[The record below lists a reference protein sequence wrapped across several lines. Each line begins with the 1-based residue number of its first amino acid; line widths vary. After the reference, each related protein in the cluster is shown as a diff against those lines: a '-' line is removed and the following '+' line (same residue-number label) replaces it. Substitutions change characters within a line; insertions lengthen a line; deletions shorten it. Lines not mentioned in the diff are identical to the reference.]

1 MAILAGL
8 QPERVFHWFEE
19 LCRIPHGSGN
29 TKAISDYLVRFARDR
44 GLAVRQDEWNNV
56 VIKKPASAG
65 YEAAAP
71 VLLQGHMDMVCEKE
85 PDCKKDMAAEGLEL
99 AVEGDT
105 VYAKGTTLGGDDGIA
120 VAMAL
125 AILDDPVL
133 PHPRLEVLLTADE
146 EIGMLGAEGL
156 DASDLQGRQLLNL
169 DSESEGIFTVGCAGG
184 NRTHCI
190 LPLRREPYEGG
201 VWRLSVS
208 GLRGGHSGECIDRGR
223 GNASMLLGRL
233 LGEIA
238 GQTELRLI
246 LARGGLKD
254 NAIPAQAEA
263 QVAVPAG
270 MELAGLAAAFEA
282 QLRREYRAADPG
294 VIVTAVPCEPAFLPM
309 DEAGT
314 ARCLCFLT
322 CAPNGI
328 QEMSQDVPGLP
339 QTSLNLGI
347 LTTREDAMEASF
359 CLRSSVASQKE
370 MMRRRLESLT
380 AVLGGRTEVSGDYPA
395 WEYRADSALRG
406 RMVEVYRDQY
416 GAEPRIEVIHA
427 GLECGLL
434 SGKLPGLDCVSI
446 GPDLED
452 IHTPRE
458 RMSIPSVQ
466 RIWAFVTEVLRRSK

>member
-1 MAILAGL
+1 MLEHLEPKA
-8 QPERVFHWFEE
+8 VFHWFEA
-19 LCRIPHGSGN
+19 LCAIPHGSGN
-29 TKAISDYLVRFARDR
+29 TRAVADWCVDFAKAR
-44 GLAVRQDEWNNV
+44 GLACRRDGHDNV
-56 VIKKPASAG
+56 VIVKEAAPG
-65 YEAAAP
+65 YEAAP
-71 VLLQGHMDMVCEKE
+71 TLILQGHLDMVCEKV
-85 PDCKKDMAAEGLEL
+85 PGCGKDMAKEGLDLRCDENWVW
-99 AVEGDT
+99 AE
-105 VYAKGTTLGGDDGIA
+105 GTTLGGDDGIA

-125 AILDDPVL
+125 AILDDDSL
-133 PHPRLEVLLTADE
+133 PHPRLEVLITADE

-184 NRTHCI
+184 NRTHCV

-201 VWRLSVS
+201 VWRLTVS
-208 GLRGGHSGECIDRGR
+208 GLRGGHSGECIGLGR
-223 GNASMLLGRL
+223 GNASMLLGRA
-233 LGEIA
+233 LGEVA
-238 GQTELRLI
+238 RHTELRLI
-246 LARGGLKD
+246 LAQGGLKD
-254 NAIPAQAEA
+254 NAIPSQAEA
-263 QVAVPAG
+263 EIAVPAG
-270 MELAGLAAAFEA
+270 TELTDIAAAFEA
-282 QLRREYRAADPG
+282 QLRHEYRAADPD
-294 VIVTAVPCEPAFLPM
+294 VTVTAVPCEPGFLPM
-309 DEAGT
+309 DEAST
-314 ARCLCFLT
+314 ARCLCLLT

-347 LTTREDAMEASF
+347 LTTVEDTMEASF

-370 MMRRRLESLT
+370 MMRRRLDSLT
-380 AVLGGRTEVSGDYPA
+380 TALGGHTEVSGDYPA
-395 WEYRADSALRG
+395 WEYRADSALRD
-406 RMVEVYRDQY
+406 RMVAVYRDQY

>member
-1 MAILAGL
+1 MLEHLEPKA
-8 QPERVFHWFEE
+8 VFHWFEA
-19 LCRIPHGSGN
+19 LCAIPHGSGN
-29 TKAISDYLVRFARDR
+29 TKAVADWCVDFARER
-44 GLAVRQDEWNNV
+44 GLACRRDGHDNV
-56 VIKKPASAG
+56 VIVKEAAPG
-65 YEAAAP
+65 YEAAP
-71 VLLQGHMDMVCEKE
+71 TLILQGHLDMVCEKAAG
-85 PDCKKDMAAEGLEL
+85 CGKDMAREGLDLRCDENWVW
-99 AVEGDT
+99 AE
-105 VYAKGTTLGGDDGIA
+105 GTTLGGDDGIA

-270 MELAGLAAAFEA
+270 MELAGLVAAFEA
-282 QLRREYRAADPG
+282 QLRKEYRAADPG

-309 DEAGT
+309 DEDGT

-322 CAPNGI
+322 CAPNGS

-347 LTTREDAMEASF
+347 LTTREDVMEASF

-370 MMRRRLESLT
+370 MMRRRLDSLT

-395 WEYRADSALRG
+395 WEYRADSALRD
-406 RMVEVYRDQY
+406 RMAEVYRDQY
-416 GAEPRIEVIHA
+416 GAEPQIEVIHA

-434 SGKLPGLDCVSI
+434 SGKLSGLDCVSI